1 MKSRKPMHVD
11 SSFEKKLKELQKA
24 IRMKR
29 GEEMSLREI
38 TARVVK
44 DPDFERIEARLIGRD
59 VKINLKVKLDGRMLE

>member
-1 MKSRKPMHVD
+1 MQVD
-11 SSFEKKLKELQKA
+11 SSFEAKLKDLQKA

-44 DPDFERIEARLIGRD
+44 DPNFERIEQRLIGND
-59 VKINLKVKLDGRMLE
+59 LSKIKLNIKLDGRFLE